1 MTVSFMILLA
11 IVWGIFGLWGFLRG
25 WKSALVMLVMII
37 GSLLLLS
44 IAPER
49 VAKMFDYINKAVA
62 MVTGGSKPLI
72 NTAPSSLVVIILNG
86 AVFLGFLLG
95 LLRIFRTKPSFSGF
109 LLGFIN
115 GYFYTAYMLA
125 ALVPQWAILPLPI
138 KIPGL
143 QAVSLSSA
151 IAAPPSEGLPG
162 AIVDGLATLCTAPCL
177 PTVIVAGIFL
187 FILLTILLGNR
198 GGRGGKKE

>member
-1 MTVSFMILLA
+1 MTVSFVILLA

-25 WKSALVMLVMII
+25 WKAALVMLVMIL

-44 IAPER
+44 AAPEK
-49 VAKMFDYINKAVA
+49 VAEMFDYINKAVEMA
-62 MVTGGSKPLI
+62 TGGNKPFI

-86 AVFLGFLLG
+86 AVILGFLLG
-95 LLRIFRTKPSFSGF
+95 LLRIFRSKPSFSGF
-109 LLGFIN
+109 LLGFVN

-143 QAVSLSSA
+143 KSVPLSTA
-151 IAAPPSEGLPG
+151 IASPPSQGLPG
-162 AIVDGLATLCTAPCL
+162 AIAEGIQKIFAMPCL
-177 PTVIVAGIFL
+177 PTAIVVGIFL
-187 FILLTILLGNR
+187 FILLTVLIGNR
-198 GGRGGKKE
+198 GSRKG

>member
-1 MTVSFMILLA
+1 MTVSFVILLA
-11 IVWGIFGLWGFLRG
+11 IVWGVFGLWGFLRG

-44 IAPER
+44 IAPEK
-49 VAKMFDYINKAVA
+49 VAEMFDYINKAVA
-62 MVTGGSKPLI
+62 MMTGGDKDFI

-86 AVFLGFLLG
+86 AVILGFLIG
-95 LLRIFRTKPSFSGF
+95 LLRVFNTKPTFSGF

-143 QAVSLSSA
+143 TSVSLSTA
-151 IAAPPSEGLPG
+151 IASPPSQGLPG
-162 AIVDGLATLCTAPCL
+162 AIVDGLETLCAAPCL
-177 PTVIVAGIFL
+177 PSAIVAGIFL
-187 FILLTILLGNR
+187 FILLTVLVSNR
-198 GGRGGKKE
+198 SSRKG

>member
-1 MTVSFMILLA
+1 MSVAFLVFLA

-25 WKSALVMLVMII
+25 WKAALVMLVLVV
-37 GSLLLLS
+37 GSLLVLA
-44 IAPER
+44 IAPEQ
-49 VAKMFDYINKAVA
+49 VQKIFDYINKAAA
-62 MVTGGSKPLI
+62 MVTGGTKPLI
-72 NTAPSSLVVIILNG
+72 NTAPSSLVVILLNG
-86 AVFLGFLLG
+86 AVILGFLLG
-95 LLRIFRTKPSFSGF
+95 LLKIFRTKPTFMGF

-125 ALVPQWAILPLPI
+125 ALAPQRAILPLPI

-143 QAVSLSSA
+143 TTVSLST
-151 IAAPPSEGLPG
+151 AAASPPSAGLPG
-162 AIVDGLATLCTAPCL
+162 TFMSYVEKALQLPCL

-198 GGRGGKKE
+198 GGKGGRKE

>member
-1 MTVSFMILLA
+1 MTVSFVILLA

-25 WKSALVMLVMII
+25 WKAALVMLVMIL

-44 IAPER
+44 AAPEK
-49 VAKMFDYINKAVA
+49 VAEMFNYINKAVEMA
-62 MVTGGSKPLI
+62 TGGNKPFI
-72 NTAPSSLVVIILNG
+72 NTAPASLVVIILNG
-86 AVFLGFLLG
+86 AVILGFLLG

-143 QAVSLSSA
+143 KSVSLSTA
-151 IAAPPSEGLPG
+151 IASPPSQGLPG
-162 AIVDGLATLCTAPCL
+162 AFVEGMKTLCAAPCL
-177 PTVIVAGIFL
+177 PTAIVAGIFF
-187 FILLTILLGNR
+187 FILLTVLVSNR
-198 GGRGGKKE
+198 SSRKG